1 MVRPILVE
9 LHKMIG
15 LWCPSYT
22 SFLAT
27 ELGETSCQAMNIV
40 PRKWSHAYEQ
50 HRSII
55 YFFICT
61 PSHNFVFSCDVNI
74 GADLRTIEMH

>member
-1 MVRPILVE
+1 
-9 LHKMIG
+9 MIG

-27 ELGETSCQAMNIV
+27 ELGETSWQAMNNV
-40 PRKWSHAYEQ
+40 PRKWSHAYDNIDQ
-50 HRSII
+50 L
-55 YFFICT
+55 YFF
-61 PSHNFVFSCDVNI
+61 SLFVHLLTTLSSDVNI

>member
-1 MVRPILVE
+1 
-9 LHKMIG
+9 MIG

-22 SFLAT
+22 SFLGT
-27 ELGETSCQAMNIV
+27 ELGETSCQAMNTV

-55 YFFICT
+55 YF
-61 PSHNFVFSCDVNI
+61 SLFVHLLTTIFSYDVNI
-74 GADLRTIEMH
+74 GADVRTIVMH